1 MARTTKPASSRART
15 LLLAAMPAI
24 VGVVRTCVS
33 ESRLGDVEGSV
44 LEDTD
49 GGGMM
54 ELAVVVRVAVE
65 GGWVVSVRVE
75 VMVVVVSALRTL

>member
-1 MARTTKPASSRART
+1 
-15 LLLAAMPAI
+15 MPAI
-24 VGVVRTCVS
+24 VGVVRACVS
-33 ESRLGDVEGSV
+33 ESRLGDVEGWV